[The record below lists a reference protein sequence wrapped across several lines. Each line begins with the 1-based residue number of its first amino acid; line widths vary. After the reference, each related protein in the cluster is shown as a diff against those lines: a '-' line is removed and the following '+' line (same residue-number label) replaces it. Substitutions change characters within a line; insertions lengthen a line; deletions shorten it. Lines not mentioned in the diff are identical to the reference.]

1 MIRVVDRYHS
11 DAIYF
16 CTLDSFIHTA
26 SCDDEA
32 EAIIAVQVCNYG
44 GFVGD
49 FDAWPGVDPTVANAI
64 KVLWKPCKTVGILSS
79 VR

>member
-1 MIRVVDRYHS
+1 MIGVVDRYHS
-11 DAIYF
+11 DAIDS
-16 CTLDSFIHTA
+16 CTLDSFVHTA

-32 EAIIAVQVCNYG
+32 KAVISVQVCNYG

-49 FDAWPGVDPTVANAI
+49 LDAWPGVDPAVANAI
-64 KVLWKPCKTVGILSS
+64 KVLRKPCKTMGILSS